1 MAARSRTVYI
11 CQACGAESSRW
22 AGQCQGCQ
30 AWNTLVET
38 IVAAPAKAAAARSG
52 GAPSAWGGRPVRLG
66 AVDRSLGE
74 RRPAGIGE
82 LDRVLGGGLVPG
94 SAILVGGDPGVGKST
109 LLLQVLCLLGAAGR
123 DVLYVTGEEAP
134 HQVRDRAE
142 RLGFPDAAVQL
153 LAETD
158 LDSVVGTIAEMRPY
172 CVVIDSIQTMTAA
185 DLESAAGSIS
195 QLREA
200 TSRLARVARQ
210 VNAPLVLVGH
220 VTKEGAIAGPKAL
233 EHMVDAVLYLEGE
246 RYSAF
251 RLLRAAKNRFGST
264 NEVGVFQMAE
274 EGLEEVGNPSAF
286 FLAERAD
293 RAVGSAV
300 IVTLEGSRPLLMEV
314 QALAAPNAHG
324 NPRRTANG
332 VDLNRLNMLLAVLA
346 RRGGFQTASQ
356 DVYVNVVGGLTVAE
370 PAADLG
376 IALAVVSSLRD
387 FPLPAEAAVIGEIG
401 LSGEVRSVGQLERRL
416 REAAQLG
423 FRQAAVPLRQV
434 GVARGV
440 RGIEAVGVANLDEA
454 LAWARFLARD

>member
-1 MAARSRTVYI
+1 MAKSRTVYV
-11 CQACGAESSRW
+11 CQVCGAEAGRW

-38 IVAAPAKAAAARSG
+38 VVAPAARTGPARSG
-52 GAPSAWGGRPVRLG
+52 GGAGAARPLRLG
-66 AVDRSLGE
+66 SVDRSLGE
-74 RRPAGIGE
+74 RRPAGLRE

-94 SAILVGGDPGVGKST
+94 SAVLLGGDPGVGKST
-109 LLLQVLCLLGAAGR
+109 LLLQILCRLGAAGR
-123 DVLYVTGEEAP
+123 EVLYVTGEEAP

-142 RLGFPDAAVQL
+142 RLGYADAAVQL

-158 LDSVVGTIAEMRPY
+158 LDAVVSAIAALRPW
-172 CVVIDSIQTMTAA
+172 CVVIDSIQTMTASG
-185 DLESAAGSIS
+185 LESGAGSIS

-200 TSRLARVARQ
+200 TGQLARVARE
-210 VNAPLVLVGH
+210 VNTPLVLVGH

-264 NEVGVFQMAE
+264 NEVGVFQMGE
-274 EGLEEVGNPSAF
+274 TGLEEVGNPSAF
-286 FLAERAD
+286 FLAERAA

-314 QALAAPNAHG
+314 QALAAPNPHG

-332 VDLNRLNMLLAVLA
+332 VDLNRLTMLLAVLA

-356 DVYVNVVGGLTVAE
+356 DIFVNVIGGLAVTE

-387 FPLPAEAAVIGEIG
+387 FPLPGEAVVIGEVG

-423 FRQAAVPLRQV
+423 FRQAAVPLRQLPAARAV
-434 GVARGV
+434 AGMETTGVAS
-440 RGIEAVGVANLDEA
+440 LDEA